1 MTIMELMTET
11 YDDVAE
17 KALDD
22 LRDEV
27 GSGKIEHKKM
37 SINT

>member
-1 MTIMELMTET
+1 MNLVDET
-11 YDDVAE
+11 YGEVANQ
-17 KALDD
+17 ALED

-37 SINT
+37 NINT